1 MLTETVTGNIPDPE
15 KVVLSLKILLTGKQ
29 DV

>member
-1 MLTETVTGNIPDPE
+1 MLTETVASNIPDPE
-15 KVVLSLKILLTGKQ
+15 KVVLRLKIVLTGKQ